1 MTNNTL
7 FQKPLTQ
14 KQLKEFGDSLK
25 KSQVPFQDQLD
36 NQEQKANKK
45 RSLFKVLKK

>member
-7 FQKPLTQ
+7 FQKPLTH

-25 KSQVPFQDQLD
+25 KSQAPSKDQLD
-36 NQEQKANKK
+36 NQEQKTNKK